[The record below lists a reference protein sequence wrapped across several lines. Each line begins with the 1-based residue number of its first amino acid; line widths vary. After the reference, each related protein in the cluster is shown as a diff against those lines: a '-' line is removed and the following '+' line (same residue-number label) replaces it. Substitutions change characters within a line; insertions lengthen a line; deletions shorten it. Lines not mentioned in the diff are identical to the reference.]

1 MFPAY
6 LLETLTGLLWIIAG
20 PLMTL
25 AGLLLLAIGAHDR
38 DKPTIL
44 DGAKAFAFGLIVC
57 ALLVI
62 WTRYATGA

>member
-25 AGLLLLAIGAHDR
+25 AGLLLLAIGAQDR
-38 DKPTIL
+38 NKQTAL
-44 DGAKAFAFGLIVC
+44 DGLKAFALGLTVC
-57 ALLVI
+57 VVFTA
-62 WTRYATGA
+62 WHRYAVGA